1 MDDTLLFISYFY
13 ILISYGLTDGQT
25 YIDTCYVAIA
35 TEKVWKFFN
44 FSTAD
49 LSLASFHWMR
59 PDLDAPG
66 CCLFLDDLILI
77 VLRIQQIH

>member
-1 MDDTLLFISYFY
+1 M
-13 ILISYGLTDGQT
+13 
-25 YIDTCYVAIA
+25 

-49 LSLASFHWMR
+49 PSLASSHWMR

-66 CCLFLDDLILI
+66 CCLFLEDLILI
-77 VLRIQQIH
+77 VFRIQQIHLKLVLNSEIDTLILSLDVM